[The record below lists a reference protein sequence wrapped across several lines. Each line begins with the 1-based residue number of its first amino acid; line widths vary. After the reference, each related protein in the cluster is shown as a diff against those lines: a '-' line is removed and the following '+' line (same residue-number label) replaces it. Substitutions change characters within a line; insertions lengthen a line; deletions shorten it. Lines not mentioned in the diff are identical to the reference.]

1 MWGVVMSYTKTILCL
16 AASDKHNGYC
26 FAGKDIET
34 GEWIRP
40 VSNRADE
47 EISEMECTMSDGT
60 EAKLLD
66 ILEIPFLQ
74 EMPSNYQTEN
84 HLIDPKNKWK
94 KISEGTWQ
102 QVEEAI
108 DNHSGPLWVNED
120 ASFGYS
126 NNRVDG
132 SEAAKLDNSLA
143 LIRPSKL
150 RISEGRR
157 GGMFNGADDRLV
169 KAYFSHDGIDYTL
182 AVTDPTI
189 KNRFLAVP
197 DHTEEMTGA
206 VLCVSL
212 GEVYGGN
219 AYKLVAAV
227 ITPDMG
233 N

>member
-1 MWGVVMSYTKTILCL
+1 MSYTKTILCL

-40 VSNRADE
+40 VSDRQGE
-47 EISEMECTMSDGT
+47 EISVGECTLPTGVQA
-60 EAKLLD
+60 ELLD
-66 ILEIPFLQ
+66 ILEIPFLKAV
-74 EMPSNYQTEN
+74 PSGFQTEN
-84 HLIDPKNKWK
+84 HLIDPNNKWK
-94 KISEGTWQ
+94 KIADGTWQ
-102 QVEEAI
+102 QVDEAL
-108 DNHSGPLWVNED
+108 DDHSGPLWVNES

-126 NNRVDG
+126 NNRVDE
-132 SEAAKLDNSLA
+132 SQAAGMDNSLI
-143 LIRPSKL
+143 LIRPSEL

-169 KAYFSHDGIDYTL
+169 KAYFSHDGIDCTL

-189 KNRFLAVP
+189 KNRFMAVP